1 MKKKYLGLSLC
12 LLTMLCACTSATNV
26 RDWSAAASTN
36 KSHSKC
42 NDVVKET
49 RNVAKFN
56 AIKATTGIEV
66 EYYPTDATPR
76 IEVSVNKDCRDNLTT
91 NVSGGTLNI
100 GFKGDVHTAETTL
113 VKVYGYKAHTFKAT
127 AASSIYIA
135 RDLDVADKLNMECSA
150 AATISWKGTLKA
162 HDVKISASSGAEVKG
177 ATLSANGIANVD
189 MTSAAECQFQN
200 LMASG
205 NCNVNTTSAAQL
217 NIRNLKAANLNIEAS
232 TAAEVAFSSGSV
244 TNLNVNTSTGAE
256 VDVRYVQHHGNIHIE
271 KHTGGTI
278 K

>member
-1 MKKKYLGLSLC
+1 M
-12 LLTMLCACTSATNV
+12 
-26 RDWSAAASTN
+26 
-36 KSHSKC
+36 
-42 NDVVKET
+42 VKET

-76 IEVSVNKDCRDNLTT
+76 IEVSVNKDCIDNLTT

-100 GFKGDVHTAETTL
+100 GFKGEVHTAETTL

-135 RDLDVADKLNMECSA
+135 RDLDVTDKLNMECSA
-150 AATISWKGTLKA
+150 AATISWKGTIKA
-162 HDVKISASSGAEVKG
+162 RDVKISASSGAEVKG

-189 MTSAAECQFQN
+189 ITSAAECQFQN
-200 LMASG
+200 LTASG

-217 NIRNLKAANLNIEAS
+217 NIRNLKAANLNIDAS

>member
-1 MKKKYLGLSLC
+1 
-12 LLTMLCACTSATNV
+12 
-26 RDWSAAASTN
+26 
-36 KSHSKC
+36 
-42 NDVVKET
+42 
-49 RNVAKFN
+49 
-56 AIKATTGIEV
+56 
-66 EYYPTDATPR
+66 
-76 IEVSVNKDCRDNLTT
+76 
-91 NVSGGTLNI
+91 
-100 GFKGDVHTAETTL
+100 
-113 VKVYGYKAHTFKAT
+113 
-127 AASSIYIA
+127 
-135 RDLDVADKLNMECSA
+135 
-150 AATISWKGTLKA
+150 
-162 HDVKISASSGAEVKG
+162 
-177 ATLSANGIANVD
+177 